1 MSEHKG
7 FCITCRECRQRMDV
21 VGVEPLFRGNKHVRD
36 AKYSK
41 IGVSSDD
48 GSVTIWCENCDYGVE
63 LTEMDQDAPAEW
75 CLGGA

>member
-21 VGVEPLFRGNKHVRD
+21 VGVELLFRGNKHVRD
-36 AKYSK
+36 AKYSQ

-48 GSVTIWCENCDYGVE
+48 DGNTIIWCENCDHVVE
-63 LTEMDQDAPAEW
+63 LREMEQDSVAGM
-75 CLGGA
+75 GG